1 MENRVPDSW
10 LGVVGRARA
19 GLQMPQLRL
28 GSRVVV
34 VHCQL
39 NTSTRL
45 LEQATLVP
53 PHDLNPVGA

>member
-1 MENRVPDSW
+1 VLDSW
-10 LGVVGRARA
+10 LSVVGRARA

-45 LEQATLVP
+45 LDLATLVP
-53 PHDLNPVGA
+53 PFPLNPVGA